1 MISIVIPIYNASQY
15 LHRCINCILKQTY
28 GDFEMLLIDDGSTDD
43 SSKICDY
50 YTRIDNRV
58 RVIHQE
64 NKGVSVSRNRG
75 IKEARGEYISFVDA
89 DDYVDKDYLT
99 SFAEEIREGKSDLCI
114 QGYNST
120 GIGNCSIPY
129 SHEIGWNDICTKAV
143 ALNEHHLL
151 GYVWNKLF
159 RKDIIRSNHIQFNA
173 SVSLREDFVFVMQYL
188 LHCNDMVVLP
198 YAGYHYHDAIAHHYS
213 FAKFN
218 QSLDITFDLLSK
230 IDSFPD
236 GVRNY
241 FFMQEYWLS
250 LYVIHVLYRENHKK
264 AERINYLKKIKARFE
279 GYKNEKGLP
288 DRVYVILSYMI
299 QHLPL
304 FLNDLIF
311 TFRYVKKVRI

>member
-1 MISIVIPIYNASQY
+1 MISVIVPIYNAEKFLS
-15 LHRCINCILKQTY
+15 RSIDSILCQTFR
-28 GDFEMLLIDDGSTDD
+28 DFELLLIDDGSKDG
-43 SSKICDY
+43 SASICENYCHADERVKY
-50 YTRIDNRV
+50 Y
-58 RVIHQE
+58 HQPNQGVSAAR
-64 NKGVSVSRNRG
+64 NKGVEMALGDYV
-75 IKEARGEYISFVDA
+75 AFVDA
-89 DDYVDKDYLT
+89 DDYVERNYLKL
-99 SFAEEIREGKSDLCI
+99 FAEAVQEWKTDLCI
-114 QGYNST
+114 QGYKC
-120 GIGNCSIPY
+120 IEFRDCVLPY
-129 SHEIGWNDICTKAV
+129 SHERVWDDICTKAV

-159 RKDIIRSNHIQFNA
+159 RKDIIRSNHVQFNA
-173 SVSLREDFVFVMQYL
+173 NVSLREDFVFVMQYL

-230 IDSFPD
+230 IDGFPD

-299 QHLPL
+299 QHVPL

-311 TFRYVKKVRI
+311 TFRYVK